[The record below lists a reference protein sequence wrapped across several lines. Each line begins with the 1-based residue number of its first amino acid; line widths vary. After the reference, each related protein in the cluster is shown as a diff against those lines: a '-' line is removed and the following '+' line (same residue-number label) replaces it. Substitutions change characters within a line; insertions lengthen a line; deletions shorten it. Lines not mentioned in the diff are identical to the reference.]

1 MTVVIVA
8 HRAGNDPSAVDAA
21 LRRAD
26 VIECDVHVHRGRVE
40 VRHEKVIRPT
50 SRLWERWYLLPA
62 GTRVPSIDDIL
73 AVVPPDVPL
82 LLDLKCFTRRAARR
96 IRRSVPDDRPILVS
110 CRSWWV
116 LSAFRTRPGTL
127 MLRSCG
133 NRLQLRAVTMV
144 PGLGDRIGVVAHNR
158 LLDAQTIGVVR
169 DRTPQLFTWAVDNV
183 ERGRWLAAEG
193 VAGFIVDD
201 LDMDWASLHLV
212 CEDDEGVS

>member
-1 MTVVIVA
+1 MPPVIVA
-8 HRAGNDPSAVDAA
+8 HRAGNDPSAVETA

-40 VRHEKVIRPT
+40 VRHEKVIRPS

-73 AVVPPDVPL
+73 AVVPSDVPL

-96 IRRSVPDDRPILVS
+96 IRRSVPEGRPLLVS

-116 LSAFRTRPGTL
+116 LSVFRRRRGTV

-133 NRLQLRAVTMV
+133 NRLQLRAVTMI
-144 PGLGDRIGVVAHNR
+144 PGLGDRVGVVAHDR
-158 LLDAQTIGVVR
+158 LLDAEAIDVVLR
-169 DRTPQLFTWAVDNV
+169 RTPHLFTWAVDSL
-183 ERGRWLAAEG
+183 ERGCRLAANG
-193 VAGFIVDD
+193 VAGLIVDD
-201 LDMDWASLHLV
+201 LDVDWAGLQLV
-212 CEDDEGVS
+212 CESDEGVT